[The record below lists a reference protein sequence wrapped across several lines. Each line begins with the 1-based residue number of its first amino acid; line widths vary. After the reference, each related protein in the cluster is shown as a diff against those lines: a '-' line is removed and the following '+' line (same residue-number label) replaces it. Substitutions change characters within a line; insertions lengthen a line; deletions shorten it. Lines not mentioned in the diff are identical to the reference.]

1 MLKQLKIRHFAIID
15 SLELDL
21 ESGLSVLTGETGAG
35 KSILLD
41 ALGLILGDRAEAS
54 AIRTGQDKAD
64 ITAEFALP
72 QSSPAHAWL
81 KQHDLESLLDDPEI
95 VLVRRVIQ
103 ANGRSRA
110 YINSHLAPIQKLKEL
125 GEYLIDIHGQ
135 HSHHSLLKTSKQL
148 TMLDE
153 YAKPTKSLKTIAHTF
168 SQWQET
174 EATYQAL
181 KKAADDRQTRLDF
194 LQFQL
199 KELDALDLSETELE
213 KLEAENKELSLGT
226 KHLES
231 LQAIDALLNT
241 ENSASD
247 LLSKASTLFHELATK
262 NEAFK
267 ELAETLESADI
278 QCKEVA
284 DDVTRHLDSVDAD
297 PERQEWL
304 DNRLGAIQGLARK
317 HRITSDELYNFH
329 QNMQEEYDKLLNAD
343 DQLIK
348 LEKELLAFEKS
359 YRTAAKKL
367 SGERAKAGKKLE
379 KIITDYVRNL
389 GMPNANFS
397 IQQDFNA
404 DGKPRL
410 LGLDNIEFMFSANP
424 GQAPDA
430 LKKIASGGELSRIG
444 LAMAVSSQSKK
455 SAPVVIFDEVDAGIG
470 GVTGN
475 IVGEYLQEL
484 GKEYQVLCVTHL
496 AQVAAKANHQLRV
509 MKMTDGKTTHTQVRH
524 LNKNERITEIVRML
538 GSESSDKELI
548 QHAKKLLA

>member
-135 HSHHSLLKTSKQL
+135 HSHHSLLKSSKQL

-153 YAKPTKSLKTIAHTF
+153 YAKPTKSLKTIADTF
-168 SQWQET
+168 TQWQET

-343 DQLIK
+343 DRLIK

-484 GKEYQVLCVTHL
+484 GQEYQVLCVTHL

-524 LNKNERITEIVRML
+524 LNKKERITEIVRML

>member
-21 ESGLSVLTGETGAG
+21 DSGLSVLTGETGAG

-72 QSSPAHAWL
+72 ESSPAHTWL
-81 KQHDLESLLDDPEI
+81 KEHDLETLLDEPEA

-110 YINSHLAPIQKLKEL
+110 YINSHLAPVQKLKEL

-153 YAKPTKSLKTIAHTF
+153 YAKPTKSLKTIANTF
-168 SQWQET
+168 KQWQET
-174 EATYQAL
+174 ENTYQEL
-181 KKAADDRQTRLDF
+181 KTAAEERQTRLDF

-199 KELDALDLSETELE
+199 KELNALEMGESELD
-213 KLEAENKELSLGT
+213 KLEVESKELSLGT
-226 KHLES
+226 KHLDA
-231 LQAIDALLNT
+231 LQAIDVLLNA
-241 ENSASD
+241 ENAANE
-247 LLSKASTLFHELATK
+247 LLAKASVLFSELALK
-262 NEAFK
+262 NETFK
-267 ELAETLESADI
+267 ELAETIESADI
-278 QCKEVA
+278 QAKEVA
-284 DDVTRHLDSVDAD
+284 DEVTRHLDKVDAD

-317 HRITSDELYNFH
+317 HRITSNELYAFH
-329 QNMQEEYDKLLNAD
+329 QNMQDEYDKLLNAD
-343 DQLIK
+343 DTLVR

-367 SGERAKAGKKLE
+367 SVERAKAGKKLE

-397 IQQDFNA
+397 IQQVFNA
-404 DGKPRL
+404 DAKPRL

-509 MKMTDGKTTHTQVRH
+509 MKMTDGKTTHTQVRN
-524 LNKNERITEIVRML
+524 LNKKERVTEIVRML

>member
-72 QSSPAHAWL
+72 ENAPAHTWL
-81 KQHDLESLLDDPEI
+81 KDHDLESLLDEPET

-125 GEYLIDIHGQ
+125 GEFLIDIHGQ
-135 HSHHSLLKTSKQL
+135 HSHHALLKNSKQL

-153 YAKPTKSLKTIAHTF
+153 YAKPTKSLNSIASIF
-168 SQWQET
+168 KQWQET

-181 KKAADDRQTRLDF
+181 KKAADERQTRLDF

-199 KELDALDLSETELE
+199 KELDALELSDTELDM
-213 KLEAENKELSLGT
+213 LEAESKELSLGT
-226 KHLES
+226 KHLEA
-231 LQAIDALLNT
+231 LQDINALLNA
-241 ENSASD
+241 ENTASD
-247 LLSKASTLFHELATK
+247 LLGRANVLFAELAVK
-262 NEAFK
+262 NETFK
-267 ELAETLESADI
+267 ELAETIESADI
-278 QCKEVA
+278 QCKEVC
-284 DDVTRHLDSVDAD
+284 DEVTRHLDKVDAD

-304 DNRLGAIQGLARK
+304 DNRLGAIHGLARK
-317 HRITSDELYNFH
+317 HRITSKELFTFH
-329 QNMQEEYDKLLNAD
+329 QSMQDEYADLLNAD
-343 DQLIK
+343 DRLAQL
-348 LEKELLAFEKS
+348 ENELVVLEKS
-359 YRTAAKKL
+359 YRAAAKKL

-379 KIITDYVRNL
+379 KIITDYVKNL
-389 GMPNANFS
+389 GMPNANFT
-397 IQQDFNA
+397 IQQVFDA

-424 GQAPDA
+424 GEAPGA

-475 IVGEYLQEL
+475 IVGEYLQKL
-484 GKEYQVLCVTHL
+484 GKKYQVLCVTHL
-496 AQVAAKANHQLRV
+496 PQVAAKANHQLRV
-509 MKMTDGKTTHTQVRH
+509 MKMTDGKTTHTQVRN
-524 LNKNERITEIVRML
+524 LNKKERITEIVRML

-548 QHAKKLLA
+548 EHAKKLLV

>member
-21 ESGLSVLTGETGAG
+21 DSGLSVLTGETGAG

-72 QSSPAHAWL
+72 ECSPAHSWL
-81 KQHDLESLLDDPEI
+81 KEHDLETLLDDPEA

-110 YINSHLAPIQKLKEL
+110 YINSHLAPVQKLKEL

-153 YAKPTKSLKTIAHTF
+153 YAKPTKSLKTIANTF
-168 SQWQET
+168 KQWQET
-174 EATYQAL
+174 ENTYQEL
-181 KKAADDRQTRLDF
+181 KTAAEERQTRLDF

-199 KELDALDLSETELE
+199 KELDALEMGEAELD
-213 KLEAENKELSLGT
+213 KLEAESKELSLGT
-226 KHLES
+226 KHLDA
-231 LQAIDALLNT
+231 LQEIDALLNA
-241 ENSASD
+241 ENAANE
-247 LLSKASTLFHELATK
+247 LLAKASVLFSELALK
-262 NEAFK
+262 NETFK
-267 ELAETLESADI
+267 ELAETIESADI
-278 QCKEVA
+278 QAKEVA
-284 DDVTRHLDSVDAD
+284 DEVTRHLDKVDAD

-317 HRITSDELYNFH
+317 HRITSNELYTFH
-329 QNMQEEYDKLLNAD
+329 QSMQVEYDKLLNAD
-343 DQLIK
+343 DTLVR
-348 LEKELLAFEKS
+348 LEKELKAFEKS

-389 GMPNANFS
+389 GMPNANFT
-397 IQQDFNA
+397 IQQVFNA

-424 GQAPDA
+424 GQDPDA

-484 GKEYQVLCVTHL
+484 GKDYQVLCVTHL

-509 MKMTDGKTTHTQVRH
+509 MKMTDGKTTHTQVRN
-524 LNKNERITEIVRML
+524 LNKKERVTEIVRML

-548 QHAKKLLA
+548 EHAKKLLA

>member
-21 ESGLSVLTGETGAG
+21 QSGLSVLTGETGAG

-64 ITAEFALP
+64 ITAEFALAE
-72 QSSPAHAWL
+72 SSPAHSWL
-81 KQHDLESLLDDPEI
+81 KEHDLETLQDDPETI
-95 VLVRRVIQ
+95 LVRRVIQ

-125 GEYLIDIHGQ
+125 GEFLIDIHGQ

-153 YAKPTKSLKTIAHTF
+153 YAKPKKLLKAIATIFKQWSETENTYQELKT
-168 SQWQET
+168 
-174 EATYQAL
+174 
-181 KKAADDRQTRLDF
+181 AAEERQTRLDF

-199 KELDALDLSETELE
+199 KELDALELTETELE
-213 KLEAENKELSLGT
+213 KLEAESKELSLGT
-226 KHLES
+226 KHLET
-231 LQAIDALLNT
+231 LQAIDSLLNL
-241 ENSASD
+241 ENSATE
-247 LLSKASTLFHELATK
+247 LLSKASVLFNELAAK
-262 NEAFK
+262 NPVFK
-267 ELAETLESADI
+267 DLAETIESADI
-278 QCKEVA
+278 QAKEVA
-284 DDVTRHLDSVDAD
+284 DEVTRHLDKVDAD

-317 HRITSDELYNFH
+317 HRTSSSELFAFH
-329 QNMQEEYDKLLNAD
+329 QSMQEEYDNLLNAD
-343 DQLIK
+343 DRLVK
-348 LEKELLAFEKS
+348 LEKELLELEKD
-359 YRTAAKKL
+359 YRTSAKKL
-367 SGERAKAGKKLE
+367 SNERSKAGKKLE
-379 KIITDYVRNL
+379 KVITDYVRNL
-389 GMPNANFS
+389 GMPNASFT
-397 IQQDFNA
+397 IQQDFNS

-484 GKEYQVLCVTHL
+484 GKDYQVLCVTHL

-509 MKMTDGKTTHTQVRH
+509 MKMTDGKTTHTQVRN
-524 LNKNERITEIVRML
+524 LSKDERITEIVRML

-548 QHAKKLLA
+548 EHAKKLLA

>member
-15 SLELDL
+15 SLELNLD
-21 ESGLSVLTGETGAG
+21 SGLSVLTGETGAG

-72 QSSPAHAWL
+72 ESSPAHAWL

-153 YAKPTKSLKTIAHTF
+153 YAKPTKSLNAIAQTF
-168 SQWQET
+168 KQWQET
-174 EATYQAL
+174 ESTYQSL

-199 KELDALDLSETELE
+199 KELDALELAETELE
-213 KLEAENKELSLGT
+213 KLETENKELSLGT

-231 LQAIDALLNT
+231 LQAIDALLND
-241 ENSASD
+241 ENTASD
-247 LLSKASTLFHELATK
+247 LLSKASTLFNELAGK
-262 NEAFK
+262 NERFK
-267 ELAETLESADI
+267 ELAETIESADI

-284 DDVTRHLDSVDAD
+284 ADVARHLDSVDAD

-317 HRITSDELYNFH
+317 HRISSNELYSFH
-329 QNMQEEYDKLLNAD
+329 QSMQDEYESLLNAD
-343 DQLIK
+343 DRLVK

-359 YRTAAKKL
+359 YRTVAKKL
-367 SGERAKAGKKLE
+367 SDERAKAGKKLE

-397 IQQDFNA
+397 IQQDYNA
-404 DGKPRL
+404 DAKPRL

-524 LNKNERITEIVRML
+524 LNKKERITEIVRML

>member
-1 MLKQLKIRHFAIID
+1 MLKQLKIRHFAIIE

-72 QSSPAHAWL
+72 ESSLAHTWL
-81 KQHDLESLLDDPEI
+81 KKHDLESMLDDPETI
-95 VLVRRVIQ
+95 LVRRVIQ

-110 YINSHLAPIQKLKEL
+110 YINSHLAPIQKLKDL

-135 HSHHSLLKTSKQL
+135 HSHHSLLKNSKQL
-148 TMLDE
+148 VMLDE
-153 YAKPTKSLKTIAHTF
+153 FAKPTKSLNAIAKTF
-168 SQWQET
+168 QQWQDT
-174 EATYQAL
+174 ENTYQEL
-181 KKAADDRQTRLDF
+181 KKAADERQTRLDF

-199 KELDALDLSETELE
+199 KELNALELGESEFE

-226 KHLES
+226 KHLET
-231 LQAIDALLNT
+231 LQEINSLLNS

-247 LLSKASTLFHELATK
+247 LLGKANILFSELAVK
-262 NEAFK
+262 NNSFK
-267 ELAETLESADI
+267 ELAETIESADI

-284 DDVTRHLDSVDAD
+284 DDVTRHLDNVDAD

-317 HRITSDELYNFH
+317 HRVSSNELYTFH
-329 QNMQEEYDKLLNAD
+329 QSTQDEYDNLLNAD
-343 DQLIK
+343 DRLAQ
-348 LEKELLAFEKS
+348 LEKELLALEKA
-359 YRTAAKKL
+359 YRAAAKKL
-367 SGERAKAGKKLE
+367 SGERSKAGKKLE

-389 GMPNANFS
+389 GMPNATFT
-397 IQQDFNA
+397 IQQNFYA

-424 GQAPDA
+424 GQVPGA

-484 GKEYQVLCVTHL
+484 GNDYQVLCVTHL

-509 MKMTDGKTTHTQVRH
+509 MKMTDGKTTHTQVRN
-524 LNKNERITEIVRML
+524 LTKDERVTEIVRML

-548 QHAKKLLA
+548 KHAKKLLA